1 MDRVKG
7 KFMPAKIRVIAILF
21 CLLVLSLFPGAGA
34 QGSITAGAA
43 TAYSPAQISDQ
54 PVVRVIMF
62 WMESCGHCHHII
74 TNVLPPLQEQYGDQ
88 LEILLVELTTR
99 EEVDMLYQIAGD
111 HGMDPGMVGVPFLII
126 GEDILVGSVEIPEKL
141 PGLVE
146 QYLSAG
152 GVDYPDQVKP
162 PDDEPAG
169 PDGES
174 EECGA
179 ETPCEDTT
187 QETAVQVPVYFF
199 WGDGCPHCS
208 TQKPFMEELERRY
221 PEMVFKS
228 YEVWYVDENRQ
239 IFFDMAA
246 AAGFEPQSVPTTFI
260 GEQVWTGFY
269 EGMKRELE
277 AAIVTCIETSCPD
290 PGLNVPGTGV
300 ISEEPLT
307 VPAEPVPAPA
317 EDETIIV
324 TETESETEAEAQVA
338 AEVQDE
344 DSLITLP
351 LVGAINLNAQSLP
364 FSTAIIAF
372 VDGFNPCSLWVLS
385 ILLALVIHSGSRRK
399 TLLVGLTFL
408 LVTAGVYGLFI
419 AGLFKVFTIIS
430 FIGWV
435 QVVVAVLALGFALVN
450 IKDYFWYKEGVS
462 FTISDKHKPKIYRDI
477 RGIISGERSGLAL
490 IGATIVMALGIA
502 LVELPCTAG
511 FPVLWSK
518 MVSAHEISTLNFIAL
533 LGLYLV
539 IYLLD
544 ELLIFFTAV
553 VTLKASKLEEKHG
566 RVLKLVGGVVMMALA
581 IVLLVDPE
589 LMNNFG
595 SSLLVFTAA
604 FGGAMAVLLVHRVIL
619 PRFGIVIGTEEK
631 KKARKFKK
639 KRASET

>member
-1 MDRVKG
+1 
-7 KFMPAKIRVIAILF
+7 MPAKIRFLATLL

-34 QGSITAGAA
+34 LGAITGQAA
-43 TAYSPAQISDQ
+43 TPQSPAQTTDQ
-54 PVVRVIMF
+54 PVVRIVMF
-62 WMESCGHCHHII
+62 WMESCGFCHQVIS
-74 TNVLPPLQEQYGDQ
+74 NVLPPLQEQYGEQ
-88 LEILLVELTTR
+88 LEVLLVELSSR
-99 EEVDMLYQIAGD
+99 EEVDKLYQIAGD
-111 HGMDPGMVGVPFLII
+111 YGIEPGLVGVPFLII
-126 GEDILVGSVEIPEKL
+126 GEHVLIGSEEIPQKL

-146 QYLSAG
+146 QYLAAG
-152 GVDYPDQVKP
+152 GVDFPEQVKP
-162 PDDEPAG
+162 QSEELPEP
-169 PDGES
+169 ES
-174 EECGA
+174 EAEICPP
-179 ETPCEDTT
+179 ETPCEDPTL
-187 QETAVQVPVYFF
+187 ETAAQVPVYFF
-199 WGDGCPHCS
+199 WGDGCPHCA
-208 TQKPFMEELERRY
+208 TQKSFMEELERRY
-221 PEMVFKS
+221 PEMVFRS
-228 YEVWYVDENRQ
+228 YEVWYVEENRQ

-260 GEQVWTGFY
+260 GEQFWTGFH
-269 EGMKRELE
+269 EGMKREIE
-277 AAIVTCIETSCPD
+277 AAVVACIETACPD
-290 PGLNVPGTGV
+290 PGLKVAGTGEV
-300 ISEEPLT
+300 LEEAAGTLNETLPSP
-307 VPAEPVPAPA
+307 VNEEAIIDAEVG
-317 EDETIIV
+317 
-324 TETESETEAEAQVA
+324 TETEAQV
-338 AEVQDE
+338 EE
-344 DSLITLP
+344 SLITLP

-364 FSTAIIAF
+364 FSTAVIAF

-408 LVTAGVYGLFI
+408 LVTAGIYGLFI
-419 AGLFKVFTIIS
+419 AGLFKVFTIVS

-435 QVVVAVLALGFALVN
+435 QVVVALLALGFALVN

-477 RGIISGERSGLAL
+477 REIISGDKSSLAL

-518 MVSAHEISTLNFIAL
+518 MVSAHEVSTLNFMML

-595 SSLLVFTAA
+595 NSLLIFAAA
-604 FGGAMAVLLVHRVIL
+604 FGGAMAILLVHRVVL
-619 PRFGIVIGTEEK
+619 PRFGIFIGTEEK
-631 KKARKFKK
+631 KKSGRFKK